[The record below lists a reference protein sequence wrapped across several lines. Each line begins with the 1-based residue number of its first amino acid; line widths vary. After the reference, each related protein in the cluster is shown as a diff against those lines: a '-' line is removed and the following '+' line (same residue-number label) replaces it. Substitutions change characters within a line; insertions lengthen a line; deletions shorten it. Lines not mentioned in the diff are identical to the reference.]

1 MGNLQTKSYRFL
13 IGWLAIG
20 AITGSISALSAQA
33 KEKIM
38 QATGTFEVQ
47 LSPQQDDQAPAGRM
61 IINKV
66 FSGDLKGTGTGQM
79 ISKRIEGGNAVYYA
93 VEEVVATLNGKSGAF
108 TLLHHGEMSA
118 SEQSLSI
125 SVMSGSGS
133 GELKGIS
140 GNMEINIENGAHSYQ
155 FTYSFE

>member
-1 MGNLQTKSYRFL
+1 MGHLQNMRYRLFIAVVI
-13 IGWLAIG
+13 IGMMA
-20 AITGSISALSAQA
+20 GSVSFLSAQP

-47 LSPQQDDQAPAGRM
+47 LSPQQDEQAPVGRM
-61 IINKV
+61 VINKV

-93 VEEVVATLNGKSGAF
+93 VEEVVATLDGKSGAF

-125 SVMSGSGS
+125 SVMPGSGS
-133 GELKGIS
+133 GELAGIS
-140 GNMEINIENGAHSYQ
+140 GNMAINIEEGMHSYQ
-155 FTYSFE
+155 FSYTFE